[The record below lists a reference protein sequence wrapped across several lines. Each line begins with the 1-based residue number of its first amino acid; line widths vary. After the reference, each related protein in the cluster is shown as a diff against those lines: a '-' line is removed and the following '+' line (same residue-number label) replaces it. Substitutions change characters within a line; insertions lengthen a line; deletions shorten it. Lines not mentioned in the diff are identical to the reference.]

1 MDRITVFLDNS
12 NIFMGFRKYNV
23 LVDYEKLKQVIT
35 GERYLQDII
44 LYEGIV
50 YPMSPEKKKWYDN
63 LIDKSGYKVEVSF
76 DKRIG
81 REISEKKIDIRIAI
95 DMISLAYEDG
105 YDRAILVSGDGDFV
119 PVFKKLKELNK
130 KIELWAFRYS
140 LANTLKAEFRESDIN
155 FIDDFLDEIK
165 I

>member
-1 MDRITVFLDNS
+1 
-12 NIFMGFRKYNV
+12 MGFRKYNV

-35 GERYLQDII
+35 RERYLQDII

-63 LIDKSGYKVEVSF
+63 LFDKSGYKVKVSF
-76 DKRIG
+76 NKITD

-95 DMISLAYEDG
+95 DMVSLAYEDG
-105 YDRAILVSGDGDFV
+105 YDTAILVSGDGDFV
-119 PVFKKLKELNK
+119 PVIKKLKELNK

-140 LANTLKAEFRESDIN
+140 LANTLKAEFRESEIN
-155 FIDDFLDEIK
+155 FIDDFLAKIK